1 MPDIDLEKLKG
12 EALALLKEEA
22 GDLWDGAEDEEFL
35 KDLAKEI
42 AGLRFK
48 KLTAKSDEEREK
60 LKREIRIVEAT
71 IGQRVQQKMNRLN
84 AKGQSI
90 LPRILG
96 VLTKVAV
103 QFL

>member
-12 EALALLKEEA
+12 EVLSLLKEET
-22 GDLWDGAEDEEFL
+22 GDLWDGDEDEEFL
-35 KDLAKEI
+35 KEMVKEI
-42 AGLRFK
+42 AALRFK
-48 KLTAKSDEEREK
+48 KLTAGSDAEREK

-71 IGQRVQQKMNRLN
+71 IGQRVQQKMNKLN

-103 QFL
+103 KFL